1 VTLDMP
7 AIRASFPALA
17 QEIDGHRLVYLDSAA
32 TAQKPIAVLDALDAY
47 YRGGSGNPNRGAH
60 ALALRA
66 SDAYEAARE
75 TVRRFIGAASSH
87 EVIFTGGTTES
98 INMVA
103 EALRRRGLF
112 EDEAEIVVTTLEH
125 HSNFVP
131 WQRLAKDLRA
141 KLVVVP
147 CDDDGFVDLDAMERA
162 VCERTA
168 LVAVAHVSN
177 VLGTVQPVE
186 EIVRIAKRRGALALV
201 DGAQAVPHRA
211 VDVRAIDAD
220 FYAFSAHKLY
230 GPYGIGVLYASE
242 SAQRW
247 MDPYQTGGGMVHLV
261 SHHET
266 SFAPPPLRFEA
277 GTPNVAGAI
286 GLAAAIEYVR
296 AIGMDAIEAHERELT
311 PYARDRLGAIER
323 VRLFGRGTAGI
334 VSFAID
340 GVHAHDAG
348 TILDRRGIAV
358 RVGHHCAQPLMQH
371 LGVHSTTRA
380 SFAIYNDRDDVDALA
395 EGVRAAIEL
404 FR

>member
-1 VTLDMP
+1 VTLDVA
-7 AIRASFPALA
+7 AIRDDFSALA
-17 QEIDGHRLVYLDSAA
+17 RQIEGRRLVYLDSAA
-32 TAQKPIAVLDALDAY
+32 TAQKPTAVLDAMHAY

-60 ALALRA
+60 SLALEA
-66 SDAYEAARE
+66 AEAYEGARE
-75 TVRRFIGAASSH
+75 TVRRFLGAGSAQ
-87 EVIFTGGTTES
+87 EVIFTSGTTES
-98 INMVA
+98 INVVA

-112 EDEAEIVVTTLEH
+112 ADDAEIVVTVLEH

-131 WQRLAKDLRA
+131 WQRLAKDTGARF
-141 KLVVVP
+141 VIVP
-147 CDDDGFVDLDAMERA
+147 CDPSGVVDVEALDR
-162 VCERTA
+162 VVNPRTA
-168 LVAVAHVSN
+168 VVAVTHVSN
-177 VLGTVQPVE
+177 VLGTLQPVE
-186 EIVRIAKRRGALALV
+186 EIVRVARRHGALALV

-211 VDVRAIDAD
+211 VDVRAIGAD

-247 MDPYQTGGGMVHLV
+247 MEPYRTGGGMVHLV
-261 SHHET
+261 SHDDT

-277 GTPNVAGAI
+277 GTPNVAGAV
-286 GLAAAIEYVR
+286 GLAAAIDYVR
-296 AIGMDAIEAHERELT
+296 AIGMDAIEAHGQKLAA
-311 PYARDRLGAIER
+311 YARDVLGAIER
-323 VRLFGRGTAGI
+323 VRLFGDGTDAI

-348 TILDRRGIAV
+348 TILDRRGVAV

-395 EGVRAAIEL
+395 EGIRAAIER